1 MRRLRLAI
9 AACMVVGAAN
19 SVTVQ
24 RAQAVTTGVGPATAA
39 ATCRGTSGVSVIVD
53 YGTTGSGIDK
63 RCAPGDPTSGLTTLT
78 GASLPYTFVP
88 RQPGLVCT
96 INQVPDPCNGAP
108 PTAYWSYW
116 HLRADKTWEF
126 SSVGAGS
133 YNPAPGATEGW
144 AFGKGKP
151 PRVPRP

>member
-1 MRRLRLAI
+1 MRRLGLALATLLI
-9 AACMVVGAAN
+9 LGTAPAATVHAA
-19 SVTVQ
+19 Q
-24 RAQAVTTGVGPATAA
+24 RAAAAPAVSGAQ

-53 YGTTGSGIDK
+53 YGVAGGGVDK

-78 GASLPYTFVP
+78 GAGLPYTFVP

-126 SSVGAGS
+126 STVGAGS